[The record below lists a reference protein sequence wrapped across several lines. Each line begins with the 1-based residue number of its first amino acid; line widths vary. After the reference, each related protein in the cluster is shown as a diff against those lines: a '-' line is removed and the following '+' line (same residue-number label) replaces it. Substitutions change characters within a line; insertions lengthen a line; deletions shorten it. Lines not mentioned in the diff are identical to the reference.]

1 MTPPVQPA
9 EVDTELLEL
18 AEIVLRQSGYTV
30 ERLPIDGVSC
40 LLGED
45 QDNVIVLAAVV
56 AIEDI
61 FNVEPLLSR
70 LLSSRLTGADAEAK
84 KWDGYAI
91 VITSARPEDSMTEAL
106 TALTQNLNQV
116 RRLIRIGVDT
126 TRADVERSIRA
137 VLPLSSVTNG
147 AGLLDP
153 LAALEQR
160 LVADG
165 LDAEEVSDAIAA
177 FRAAAAA
184 APPVDLQEGG
194 IERDAGEE
202 LGPAPDTAGAEAND
216 E

>member
-9 EVDTELLEL
+9 QVDTELLEL

-70 LLSSRLTGADAEAK
+70 LLGSRLTGADSEAK

-126 TRADVERSIRA
+126 TMADVERSIRA
-137 VLPLSSVTNG
+137 VLPLSPVTNG

-153 LAALEQR
+153 LAALERR

-165 LDAEEVSDAIAA
+165 LDAEEVSAAIAT
-177 FRAAAAA
+177 FRASAAAE
-184 APPVDLQEGG
+184 PPVDLQERG
-194 IERDAGEE
+194 IEGEE
-202 LGPAPDTAGAEAND
+202 FGPDPDTAGAEADD

>member
-1 MTPPVQPA
+1 MTPRAQPA
-9 EVDTELLEL
+9 EVDIELLEL

-56 AIEDI
+56 AVEDI

-70 LLSSRLTGADAEAK
+70 LLSSRLTGAGAEAK

-91 VITSARPEDSMTEAL
+91 VITSSRPEDSMTEPL

-116 RRLIRIGVDT
+116 RRLIRVGVDT

-137 VLPLSSVTNG
+137 VLPLSAVTNG

-153 LAALEQR
+153 LTALEQR

-165 LDAEEVSDAIAA
+165 LAAGEVSEAIAA
-177 FRAAAAA
+177 FRAEAAAE
-184 APPVDLQEGG
+184 PPVDIQERG
-194 IERDAGEE
+194 IERDAGEAFG
-202 LGPAPDTAGAEAND
+202 LDPDTAGAETDD

>member
-1 MTPPVQPA
+1 MTPAAQPA

-56 AIEDI
+56 EIEDI

-70 LLSSRLTGADAEAK
+70 LLSSRLTGAAAEAK

-91 VITSARPEDSMTEAL
+91 VITSARPEDSMTAEL
-106 TALTQNLNQV
+106 NALTQNLNQV

-126 TRADVERSIRA
+126 TRADVERSVRA
-137 VLPLSSVTNG
+137 VLPLSPVTDG

-165 LDAEEVSDAIAA
+165 LDAAEVAAAIAA

-184 APPVDLQEGG
+184 EPPVDLQEPG
-194 IERDAGEE
+194 IEREAGED
-202 LGPAPDTAGAEAND
+202 LGPDPHTAEADD